1 MPPYTPL
8 PPLRLPPQSPGP
20 ALREVVDEAD
30 RPLCLLPEAVLL
42 RQGLRHRAVA
52 LILRDSA
59 GRMLLRP
66 GAAGWDFSSRAL
78 PQAMEA
84 AEDCCRRLLEAE
96 WRLPELTPRLLRR
109 VDACAGTG
117 MAFLTLFTAR
127 IAAAAARELAAPG
140 ALAPGG
146 LPLLD
151 AVELAG
157 IAGQEPPI
165 LAPLLLHAVRASWL
179 TEQRVQAE
187 RGFL

>member
-1 MPPYTPL
+1 MPLRSPS
-8 PPLRLPPQSPGP
+8 PPLRLPPQSPGS
-20 ALREVVDEAD
+20 ALREVVDAAD

-52 LILRDSA
+52 LAILDDK
-59 GRMLLRP
+59 GRALLRP

-84 AEDCCRRLLEAE
+84 VEDCCRRLLGTE
-96 WRLPELTPRLLRR
+96 WRLAGVAPRVLRR
-109 VDACAGTG
+109 VDACAETG
-117 MAFLTLFTAR
+117 MAFLTIFTAR
-127 IAAAAARELAAPG
+127 IAEATAREMAAPG
-140 ALAPGG
+140 ALAPEG

-157 IAGQEPPI
+157 LAQQEPPI

-179 TEQRVQAE
+179 AAE
-187 RGFL
+187 KA